1 MFVAANQYGVFFEGR
16 WLVDEIRQYLIR
28 IIVVALICGILTG
41 LLEKESSAHR
51 ITRFVCGL
59 LMVFTV
65 ISPIM
70 DIELQG
76 VFTFTDTLF
85 QSGEIVAQDGQD
97 ISEIAMRT
105 IIKRET
111 EAYILDKAASLGV
124 ELEVD
129 VLLEDTY
136 PMAPKTVRLSGSISP
151 YVRNRLQNI
160 IAEELGI
167 SKENQIWIG

>member
-1 MFVAANQYGVFFEGR
+1 MLVATDQYGMFFKGR

-28 IIVVALICGILTG
+28 IIVVALICGMLTG
-41 LLEKESSAHR
+41 LLERESSAHR
-51 ITRFVCGL
+51 IARLICGL

-65 ISPIM
+65 VSPIM
-70 DIELQG
+70 DIDLQG
-76 VFTFTDTLF
+76 VFTFTDTLC
-85 QSGEIVAQDGQD
+85 QSGEIAAQDGQD
-97 ISEIAMRT
+97 ISETTMRT
-105 IIKRET
+105 IIKGET

-129 VLLEDTY
+129 VLLEDMY
-136 PMAPKTVRLSGSISP
+136 PMAPKTVRLSGSVSP

>member
-1 MFVAANQYGVFFEGR
+1 MLVATDQYGMFFKGR

-28 IIVVALICGILTG
+28 IIVVALICGMLTG
-41 LLEKESSAHR
+41 LLERESSAHR
-51 ITRFVCGL
+51 IARLICGL

-65 ISPIM
+65 VSPIM
-70 DIELQG
+70 DIDLQG
-76 VFTFTDTLF
+76 VFTFTDTLC
-85 QSGEIVAQDGQD
+85 QSGEIAAQDGQD
-97 ISEIAMRT
+97 ISETTMRT
-105 IIKRET
+105 IIKGET

-129 VLLEDTY
+129 VLLEDMY
-136 PMAPKTVRLSGSISP
+136 PMAPKTVRLSGSVSP

-167 SKENQIWIG
+167 SKENQIWT